1 MSLQQ
6 TLFYAEG
13 LRFSCARCSTCCRY
27 ESGFV
32 FLSERDA
39 VGLAES
45 LRMAY
50 ASFVETYCR
59 WVPGKWGTEQLALKE
74 KANYDCV
81 FWKDGCS
88 VYEARPLQ
96 CRSFPFWHSVII
108 SPKAWAEAAK
118 SCPGMGK
125 GALHSIEEIMAHLQ
139 QEDAENVVTRQ
150 SNREG

>member
-1 MSLQQ
+1 
-6 TLFYAEG
+6 
-13 LRFSCARCSTCCRY
+13 
-27 ESGFV
+27 V

-39 VGLAES
+39 AGLAES

-59 WVPGKWGTEQLALKE
+59 WVPDKWGTEQLSLRE
-74 KANYDCV
+74 KSNYDCV

-88 VYEARPLQ
+88 VYEVRPLQ

-108 SPKAWAEAAK
+108 SAEAWNEAAR

-125 GALHSIEEIMAHLQ
+125 GALHSIEEIMAYLQ
-139 QEDAENVVTRQ
+139 QEDAENVVIRTSTR
-150 SNREG
+150 EV